1 LNLKKDLSLN
11 KFIISNKQNINDNLV
26 EKLINDHEIHKK
38 ELDDNKIIQPKDD
51 IQNNDKDVQIC
62 NTTILGEE
70 VKEIFF
76 KKKKKILKKI

>member
-38 ELDDNKIIQPKDD
+38 ELNDNKIIQPKDD